1 MSKCETRWS
10 PGCVRD
16 RRVWPEASPGSYPEN
31 AAGNFLLGESF
42 CDVRCRHGHETRLFH
57 IGRGHFIACDC
68 CRTFLLVG
76 SNLMGGWRGESQDIW
91 RANSDSVEGYEFI
104 E

>member
-1 MSKCETRWS
+1 MSENRTRCS

-16 RRVWPEASPGSYPEN
+16 RRVSPEASPGGHPEN

-42 CDVRCRHGHETRLFH
+42 CDVRCRHGHETRRFH

-76 SNLMGGWRGESQDIW
+76 SNLMGGWRDENVDIW

>member
-1 MSKCETRWS
+1 MSENKTRWS

-16 RRVWPEASPGSYPEN
+16 RRESPEASPGSRPED
-31 AAGNFLLGESF
+31 AAGNFLPGESF
-42 CDVRCRHGHETRLFH
+42 CDVRCRHGHETRRFN

-76 SNLMGGWRGESQDIW
+76 SNLMSRWRAESQDIW
-91 RANSDSVEGYEFI
+91 RANSDSVEGYEVI
-104 E
+104 K

>member
-1 MSKCETRWS
+1 MSENKTQCGV
-10 PGCVRD
+10 GCLRD
-16 RRVWPEASPGSYPEN
+16 RGMPPQASPGSNPEN

-42 CDVRCRHGHETRLFH
+42 CDVRCRHGHETRRFN

-68 CRTFLLVG
+68 CRTFMLIG
-76 SNLMGGWRGESQDIW
+76 SNLMSSWRAESQDIW

>member
-1 MSKCETRWS
+1 MSENKTRWS
-10 PGCVRD
+10 SACVRD
-16 RRVWPEASPGSYPEN
+16 RRVRPKASPGSHPEN

-42 CDVRCRHGHETRLFH
+42 CEVRCRHGHETRLFN
-57 IGRGHFIACDC
+57 IGRGHFIACDH

-76 SNLMGGWRGESQDIW
+76 SNLMSSWRQESEDIW